1 MPRIKKTSS
10 QPKRQPKKVVKIPEK
25 IYPDFIEN
33 FRKELSAKTP
43 FILKIDQFYDKDFYH
58 VGVLQKQ
65 GKRHRCIWM
74 TDGVVA
80 AEHLE
85 MFWKSETYK
94 NWTEHS
100 S

>member
-43 FILKIDQFYDKDFYH
+43 FILKIDQFNDKDFYD

-74 TDGVVA
+74 VNSIVN
-80 AEHLE
+80 AEQLE
-85 MFWKSETYK
+85 MFWKSNSYV
-94 NWTEHS
+94 NWS
-100 S
+100 GQK